1 MFVGSPVET
10 DEKEVSAVCCVLFT
24 KWASSVLGKL
34 LNFKAEIVT
43 SKKNKYTLLFPQQDS
58 PIGKRM
64 YILSSHFVTIG
75 LEGFSVVLVFI
86 MLVVSYT
93 RAYCV

>member
-1 MFVGSPVET
+1 
-10 DEKEVSAVCCVLFT
+10 
-24 KWASSVLGKL
+24 
-34 LNFKAEIVT
+34 
-43 SKKNKYTLLFPQQDS
+43 
-58 PIGKRM
+58 M

-93 RAYCV
+93 RAYCVV